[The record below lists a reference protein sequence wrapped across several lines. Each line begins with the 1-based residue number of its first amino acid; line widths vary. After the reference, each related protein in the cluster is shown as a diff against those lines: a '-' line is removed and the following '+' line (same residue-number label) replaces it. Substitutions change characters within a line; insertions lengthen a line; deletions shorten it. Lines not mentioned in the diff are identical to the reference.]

1 MSPRRRCGLNLS
13 DYIKQSFEPLCLPIV
28 SSESRVKMSDDD
40 TMHLQGPIELIEGRW
55 LMRIPLAA
63 GGAQL
68 IHATRGIGKV
78 VADVL
83 EIEVP
88 GRLIKTLGLR
98 DGQTVS
104 VHNKDGKFTF
114 NWDPGEKAH

>member
-1 MSPRRRCGLNLS
+1 MCDEDSV
-13 DYIKQSFEPLCLPIV
+13 D
-28 SSESRVKMSDDD
+28 
-40 TMHLQGPIELIEGRW
+40 LQGPIELIEGRW
-55 LMRIPLAA
+55 LMRIPLVA

-68 IHATRGIGKV
+68 LSSTRGIGRV

-88 GRLIKTLGLR
+88 AKLIKRLGLR

-104 VHNKDGKFTF
+104 VHNKGGKFTF
-114 NWDPGEKAH
+114 NWDPGEIAH

>member
-1 MSPRRRCGLNLS
+1 MCDEDS
-13 DYIKQSFEPLCLPIV
+13 V
-28 SSESRVKMSDDD
+28 
-40 TMHLQGPIELIEGRW
+40 HLQGPIELIEGRW

-63 GGAQL
+63 GGARL
-68 IHATRGIGKV
+68 LSSTRGIGRV
-78 VADVL
+78 IADVL

-88 GRLIKTLGLR
+88 AKLIKKLGLR

-104 VHNKDGKFTF
+104 VHNKGGKFTF